1 MRKDSPLLSYYYKKL
16 PKAQGGGDISIPQ
29 LSTQVPAS
37 AGKYKEGGL
46 PQYQSRGK
54 VKTHCKDGYGCSGTS
69 STMTG
74 DGISKPGAGM
84 TSDGT
89 GRISPYI
96 LPSNAPVTWDEL
108 LTYNSGDLDKKQ
120 LKQYNKDATV
130 RTASLQGQFPGLTQ
144 DQLFAAGADS
154 ARVRQRMTNL
164 PRYDQPSE
172 QTFDKA
178 YHNFY
183 RPLMNQSTPV
193 TVPQILQFQSQQPG
207 GLGGYQQTV
216 IGNYGRKK
224 AQVGLQV
231 GQQVIGCPSGF
242 TRNAFGVCVNASGQ
256 TPDQA
261 NASRNIISQ
270 VAKPP
275 VVTAPPAKTSVA
287 TTKTP
292 YVYPSMTM
300 PINRTDVI
308 GRTPIQEIKDNQQ
321 GEQIHAQNVAESKKQ
336 FISQG
341 HASTPDEE
349 KERLRKLK
357 IYVNQSP
364 NAQMD
369 QFGNTSTINP
379 NMTAEGKPNSF
390 MGEKQQHGYD
400 VIMGGLEAAGYVMP
414 VLEGVGAGYNALRNI
429 LGESM
434 EAGLLSKASEIN
446 PWAWKP
452 SKSAFYNTEH
462 TAAENISNQY
472 GKLLGTAEGKELSFY
487 KGAPRDQGG
496 KYMVEHFPTAD
507 EMQQVPFGK
516 SKIDGYWDDL
526 KTQPI
531 TIEEQTPKF
540 NSILN
545 VGNDNTSVYK
555 KDWLRGWKN
564 TNPDKYTGFKSIKQ
578 SIFPDLSG
586 IANYPRDMYLA
597 SKDAGKL
604 TLPTYKDI
612 FRMEPTSFAKD
623 ADQLSGRWWT
633 DRPGDLKYY
642 IGNKNP
648 DPFVGS
654 RLLKQRVSDR
664 VYRQNFGENMPF
676 AAKQK
681 SMGFGQYG
689 TLENVINSNTV
700 SPQAARSLLNGF
712 DDAATYNEVAKNP
725 TLYNETEGIMPD
737 LSTYKVRGLPA
748 NRPFSQFTRIEG
760 TNQMMPDIID
770 NVVNDY
776 WKSKKFG
783 IPKKY
788 LPFKEGGILPQYQQ
802 QPGTVGGCQQ
812 GFFKNALGICVNA
825 SGQTFEQAGAAKN
838 TMSQITQSTAG
849 NTKSLAT
856 PYKTRDQVVKEATDR
871 AYRENHYLG
880 EFAKEQ
886 PVIKQDKGYTT
897 QADIERRKSYSQPY
911 VGTNQNATT
920 DDKGNIIPKH
930 ADTDLQGNVI
940 DAQANRQRRMS
951 GVAAGL
957 TTPLIG
963 AAAVMGAGEVL
974 PALDAAG
981 TAVYNWGAANPA
993 LQIFNA
999 GMKTAPSWAPGLT
1012 GYSALGL
1019 GFGMQSANEFAN
1031 PNSETRTSYT
1041 QAYNNP
1047 TLGNIG
1053 TATGHTLVNALG
1065 VLGSPGVAQGL
1076 ELGAKT
1082 ISKGVGL
1089 GSDILNSA
1097 YKLNPNA
1104 GKIPF
1109 VEGKPNWLTGWS
1121 KDYSDPT
1128 KIDFSGFSKF
1138 TGSIKGTKEVKEFE
1152 KLNKWWGSLPIEKR
1166 LDKTIGKYY
1175 MDESKRLIN
1184 QAQLKKTG
1192 LADLFD
1198 VSTAFKPG
1206 VYADF
1211 VAPFKNTPNIVFKYG
1226 KEPFIGQTE
1235 EMVLNNNAFNL
1246 GDETIGLPFH
1256 SQNVN
1261 NRVASL
1267 MPKVTGQ
1274 GSSFGIT
1281 NKPDFEI
1288 SRKAAAEMALKLRR
1302 LQKLGIHADWKGDN
1316 FMFNPETNK
1325 LSVFDLN
1332 MAPVEN
1338 SGFAKRFASG
1348 TNKIGENAATIMKQ
1362 NWNLSAKPP
1371 RKLNVSDFTDRNN
1384 RVKEAWEAAKNQQSG
1399 ATPPPITAEQYR
1411 AFLKQQKLQQQAGD
1425 FLRTQGQPDPSI
1437 GGWSPIN
1444 NPETNRMVGLAQ
1456 YGKPQKL
1463 TNLDFVTSEQLMN
1476 DNLFQKEFM
1485 KQTKLLDGFGL
1496 DSHKKIEIAVNKT
1509 LDALKNNPEYN
1520 MNLGLERTLQ
1530 RIMRGPSTY
1539 QSFSKDFRPEFLKSV
1554 YPLGSQAKGV
1564 MRRNPSGAM
1573 DANFSI
1579 NNPNIK
1585 VYGDEAIVGKESVL
1599 RPDQISMRT
1608 NAAGDFVPSKI
1619 LSIYQKQL
1627 SSALEKLNLQPFTGT
1642 NAFNMLTPNKEGGLT
1657 KFTNGGNVNIG
1668 QEMTVSTQQLAEL
1681 KRQGYKIQML

>member
-1 MRKDSPLLSYYYKKL
+1 MRKDSPLLAYYYKKL
-16 PKAQGGGDISIPQ
+16 PKYQIKGTVTTDDVWNKIKAAQDANLPVRTGTNNAGQNNKNIAASINNTFNTGNISQATNVRTDEKVKGNIRNLNQQANQQAIEDKKQEDIRVKERLAAKDFNEGKTKTFTLPNDETKTLDQMNWRERQYVAGKSLEGKGRFFENEESLIDDINPLNWITGMAGALGEAPYQAKQSGSNMPYVSAILNPLLMGRMMGSGSINPLGKKLWTNEVSNPEFLNAVTMGIPGMVKGAANKVGQSMESGILSNASKINPFAGTFAGESKLPNFLQLNKLDDANAFYRLTKDPKNLGLGKGAYFNKGVPLTTDLAETFPKGSRAWGHRYSGPKWNPKTGKIDLYDGPDYLFKVTDASKMQPHLNFPEPHLDFYAQSGEIPAGSPSVQQFKKDWLRGYKQVPKEKNGGDISIPQ
-29 LSTQVPAS
+29 LSTQVPS
-37 AGKYKEGGL
+37 WAGKYADGGL
-46 PQYQSRGK
+46 TKY
-54 VKTHCKDGYGCSGTS
+54 
-69 STMTG
+69 
-74 DGISKPGAGM
+74 
-84 TSDGT
+84 
-89 GRISPYI
+89 
-96 LPSNAPVTWDEL
+96 
-108 LTYNSGDLDKKQ
+108 
-120 LKQYNKDATV
+120 
-130 RTASLQGQFPGLTQ
+130 
-144 DQLFAAGADS
+144 
-154 ARVRQRMTNL
+154 
-164 PRYDQPSE
+164 
-172 QTFDKA
+172 
-178 YHNFY
+178 
-183 RPLMNQSTPV
+183 
-193 TVPQILQFQSQQPG
+193 
-207 GLGGYQQTV
+207 
-216 IGNYGRKK
+216 
-224 AQVGLQV
+224 
-231 GQQVIGCPSGF
+231 
-242 TRNAFGVCVNASGQ
+242 
-256 TPDQA
+256 
-261 NASRNIISQ
+261 Q
-270 VAKPP
+270 VA
-275 VVTAPPAKTSVA
+275 
-287 TTKTP
+287 
-292 YVYPSMTM
+292 
-300 PINRTDVI
+300 
-308 GRTPIQEIKDNQQ
+308 
-321 GEQIHAQNVAESKKQ
+321 
-336 FISQG
+336 
-341 HASTPDEE
+341 
-349 KERLRKLK
+349 
-357 IYVNQSP
+357 
-364 NAQMD
+364 
-369 QFGNTSTINP
+369 
-379 NMTAEGKPNSF
+379 
-390 MGEKQQHGYD
+390 
-400 VIMGGLEAAGYVMP
+400 
-414 VLEGVGAGYNALRNI
+414 
-429 LGESM
+429 
-434 EAGLLSKASEIN
+434 
-446 PWAWKP
+446 
-452 SKSAFYNTEH
+452 
-462 TAAENISNQY
+462 
-472 GKLLGTAEGKELSFY
+472 
-487 KGAPRDQGG
+487 
-496 KYMVEHFPTAD
+496 
-507 EMQQVPFGK
+507 
-516 SKIDGYWDDL
+516 
-526 KTQPI
+526 
-531 TIEEQTPKF
+531 
-540 NSILN
+540 
-545 VGNDNTSVYK
+545 
-555 KDWLRGWKN
+555 
-564 TNPDKYTGFKSIKQ
+564 
-578 SIFPDLSG
+578 
-586 IANYPRDMYLA
+586 
-597 SKDAGKL
+597 
-604 TLPTYKDI
+604 
-612 FRMEPTSFAKD
+612 
-623 ADQLSGRWWT
+623 
-633 DRPGDLKYY
+633 
-642 IGNKNP
+642 
-648 DPFVGS
+648 
-654 RLLKQRVSDR
+654 
-664 VYRQNFGENMPF
+664 
-676 AAKQK
+676 
-681 SMGFGQYG
+681 
-689 TLENVINSNTV
+689 
-700 SPQAARSLLNGF
+700 
-712 DDAATYNEVAKNP
+712 
-725 TLYNETEGIMPD
+725 
-737 LSTYKVRGLPA
+737 
-748 NRPFSQFTRIEG
+748 
-760 TNQMMPDIID
+760 
-770 NVVNDY
+770 
-776 WKSKKFG
+776 
-783 IPKKY
+783 
-788 LPFKEGGILPQYQQ
+788 
-802 QPGTVGGCQQ
+802 GTVCPT
-812 GFFKNALGICVNA
+812 GFFKNAFGHCINA
-825 SGQTFEQAGAAKN
+825 AGQTPEQAKAGSSGLN
-838 TMSQITQSTAG
+838 LSGTTSTAFDGSKYSGNSG
-849 NTKSLAT
+849 NTGVYRMNVEDTPAGKEYNARLAYMKQWGVDSNT
-856 PYKTRDQVVKEATDR
+856 AANAINMGSSTQVD
-871 AYRENHYLG
+871 
-880 EFAKEQ
+880 
-886 PVIKQDKGYTT
+886 KQNAQFKKDKGYTT
-897 QADIERRKSYSQPY
+897 KADIEKRKSYSQPY
-911 VGTNQNATT
+911 VATNQNATT
-920 DDKGNIIPKH
+920 DDKGNIIPKY

-940 DAQANRQRRMS
+940 DAQANRQRRIS

-1019 GFGMQSANEFAN
+1019 GFGMQSANQFAD

-1053 TATGHTLVNALG
+1053 TATGHTLVNTLG
-1065 VLGSPGVAQGL
+1065 ILGSPGVAQGL
-1076 ELGAKT
+1076 GLGAKA

-1152 KLNKWWGSLPIEKR
+1152 KLNKWWSSLPIEKR

-1399 ATPPPITAEQYR
+1399 TTPPPITAEQYR

-1456 YGKPQKL
+1456 YGKPQQL
-1463 TNLDFVTSEQLMN
+1463 TNLDFVTNEQLMN
-1476 DNLFQKEFM
+1476 DKIFQEEFL

-1496 DSHKKIEIAVNKT
+1496 DTHKKIEIAVNKT
-1509 LDALKNNPEYN
+1509 LDALKNNPEYDF
-1520 MNLGLERTLQ
+1520 NLGLERSLQ
-1530 RIMRGPSTY
+1530 RLMRGPSTFN
-1539 QSFSKDFRPEFLKSV
+1539 QFSKDFRPEFLKSV
-1554 YPLGSQAKGV
+1554 HPLGSQSKFALRQNLGMV
-1564 MRRNPSGAM
+1564 DPQ
-1573 DANFSI
+1573 FSVG
-1579 NNPNIK
+1579 NPNIQ
-1585 VYGDEAIVGKESVL
+1585 VLGDEAIIGKESVL
-1599 RPDQISMRT
+1599 SPEQISMRK

-1668 QEMTVSTQQLAEL
+1668 QEMTVSTQQLEEL
-1681 KRQGYKIQML
+1681 RRQGYKIQML